1 IFDDAHHE
9 TVEERYAPI
18 GAGPGLNPP
27 AGEKTEV
34 FEDGVESVFP
44 AGRLLFHRR
53 QRARD
58 APPRVLDRA
67 VADGVAATEA
77 ILRVPDMARNVGVKR
92 VAVHGGYVTRG
103 RTAAARKRA
112 VPRVGNDKQ
121 PGGDLSRI
129 GRGRRYRP
137 ALYLPLPLLRQQLG
151 DQAEF
156 LRYVFQD
163 VVERDDSREVTLRGH
178 DRRSSHALLPHEAQ
192 GFVYPLRFLDDEQ
205 ASTHDVFHGYAVEGN
220 FQRDDFDH
228 DIAIRDDTD
237 RVHAIG
243 LFNGDQQIAD
253 VMLPHQAR
261 RFHDARIGRAEYDI
275 ARANL
280 TDVHI
285 ILLLRGR

>member
-1 IFDDAHHE
+1 HRQVKVAQLPRRLLGVDERFDIGVIAAQRRHHGAAARAGRKQRRAHRVPDAHERDRSGSDAADGLGFDALRTQSGEVVADAAALLHGQRAFLQAVEYSVHGIFDDAHHE

-129 GRGRRYRP
+129 G
-137 ALYLPLPLLRQQLG
+137 
-151 DQAEF
+151 
-156 LRYVFQD
+156 
-163 VVERDDSREVTLRGH
+163 
-178 DRRSSHALLPHEAQ
+178 
-192 GFVYPLRFLDDEQ
+192 
-205 ASTHDVFHGYAVEGN
+205 
-220 FQRDDFDH
+220 
-228 DIAIRDDTD
+228 
-237 RVHAIG
+237 
-243 LFNGDQQIAD
+243 
-253 VMLPHQAR
+253 
-261 RFHDARIGRAEYDI
+261 
-275 ARANL
+275 
-280 TDVHI
+280 
-285 ILLLRGR
+285 